1 MANPL
6 QLGLV
11 NYTKGAF
18 ITVEGKPADRFFI
31 IRSGNVLLSKEF
43 EIEEELLIPSADWKA
58 IGIDSLDFVDII
70 VVVENIFGLKIK
82 GEEMADVK
90 TLDDFYTFL
99 ETRLN

>member
-1 MANPL
+1 MNRPDIIKKVNDF
-6 QLGLV
+6 LV
-11 NYTKGAF
+11 
-18 ITVEGKPADRFFI
+18 D
-31 IRSGNVLLSKEF
+31 EF

-90 TLDDFYTFL
+90 TLDAFYTFL